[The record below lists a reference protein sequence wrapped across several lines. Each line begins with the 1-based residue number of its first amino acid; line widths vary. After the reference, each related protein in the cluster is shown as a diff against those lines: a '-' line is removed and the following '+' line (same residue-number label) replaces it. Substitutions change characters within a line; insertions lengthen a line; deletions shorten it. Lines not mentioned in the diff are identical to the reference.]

1 MLSSLNEKVSLISQA
16 LKTNKKLPCRM
27 TEQEELANR
36 EREVNLAP
44 ELLYFGGY
52 KF

>member
-16 LKTNKKLPCRM
+16 LKTNKKLPRRM
-27 TEQEELANR
+27 TKQEELANR